1 MLNGTTTG
9 LGSQGQAFGAE
20 HPSAPGGTHVVQS
33 NGSGSVTIPGD
44 GALLGGGDYS
54 RSGSDLV
61 LHGPNGQEIVV
72 RDYFATDHPPK
83 LVASSGASLDGD
95 VVARLAGPRAAGQ
108 LAQAAGGQTDA
119 STEMVGIGK
128 VKSVKG
134 EVTVKHPDGTTSVLK
149 EGDVVYQDDVI
160 ETGAD
165 AAVGLVLADKS
176 TFSLG
181 AKGRMVLDEMIYDPS
196 AGDGKSAIAVLSGT
210 FSFVSGQIAKANP
223 DGMQI
228 KTPVAT
234 LGIRGTTGH
243 GSVEGENTAVA
254 LVADPDGQVG
264 EIIVTNGAG
273 ISVLNQPLMLSTIG
287 GAFQP
292 PSPPVFVPAS
302 ALSSR
307 FGDAISALPN
317 PMTLAP
323 SDLPPAATQGTGPA
337 PQTPPD
343 QQQNQQQNQP
353 QPGEQQ
359 QGNSQTPG
367 QQTAATDGQAAPP
380 PAVNVN
386 QNSSLGST
394 LDPTPSL
401 DKLLGT
407 VVGSK
412 DPVVNPALGVTKGSG
427 ASASNGTSPDTI
439 TAPQNS
445 NSGSSGTSGKSAA
458 ATTPTQQN
466 TDNSQT
472 GTTTPTTPEPAT
484 PTPTVRAGT
493 VVDPYISGATVWI
506 DSNED
511 GVRDAGEWSAVTG
524 PAGYFVM
531 VDSKGG
537 SLSGVLRATGGTD
550 AATGAP
556 ITWVLSAPAGST
568 VITPLT
574 TLVQSLIQSGST
586 QAQALTTVRSVL
598 GLSSTTNVLTM
609 DPLSALYSNPSNT
622 DAAAALRAGIAISN
636 LMAVGV
642 AALKAVGASEA
653 AAQAAMLGSLT
664 SLTAGGGTSALTT
677 ALGNSSALTSLLA
690 NAASLTGRTLDSN
703 FKADLALALSSLNS
717 LALDTNTSLED
728 AAKAASLAQS
738 SMASE
743 IGTLGSNPTQLTTV
757 ANYTTNLNS
766 LLPSV
771 SVGQMTPTLAGTDGD
786 DSFAASGIGGVAYYG
801 KGGNDTIT
809 GSIYNDRLYGD
820 DGNDTLYGGV
830 GDDTLYGGAGNDILS
845 GGAGK
850 NTFYGG
856 AGNDT
861 IQASGNQ
868 DTVVFDGTTYGT
880 DTIDAANSLN
890 LILKY
895 AAGGPAVT
903 DITQSQDGFTYVD
916 ITYADG
922 TSTRIENLSSL
933 STLSSIYDGSTGRTL
948 TIGTD
953 DSKNIVL
960 GSNSEDSLTI
970 NETDRIVF
978 AGGGNDT
985 VVGSTGKDELYG
997 GTGNDVID
1005 GNAGNDLLYG
1015 GSGNDTLDG
1024 GNDNDT
1030 LSGGSGNDTFK
1041 ISTGHDIITDFV
1053 RGQDKVDIR
1062 NYASV
1067 FIGEGKGANITSFAT
1082 LKSLMTQTATGD
1094 TRITFTDS
1102 GGVVSTL
1109 TIKGVT
1115 PAALTADDF
1124 LIANP
1129 AIAPQTG
1136 VLGSN
1141 LAVSG
1146 VAISNGTE
1154 VTISLTDGIS
1164 ATAIDLNVG
1173 TSGVTV
1179 QHLTSTSLKISGTT
1193 AQINAALAQTEKT
1206 GLVIHGLSGSNG
1218 GLKIAVTDGESST
1231 GALTAVNGEQV
1242 QFNNTGGLLEAMGD
1256 WVKPPTALSTGWIN
1270 SGTATLSAGSTLKL
1284 DSTLIDNT
1292 AAVVLNGTLIT
1303 SGNNTVDAGSSLT
1316 INGGGA
1322 LWGYGVTTVLGALHL
1337 NSTLD
1342 ASGNAANDKL
1352 GSILGVSNIVVM
1364 GGDDFSIANKFNLQ
1378 GTLVLAGNLSADFSG
1393 KALTGGGV
1401 LDLHGSMTKAKV
1413 DTANASF
1420 DGTLSVS
1427 EGTFAINSGRTF
1439 TVGDVEL
1446 QRTGSM
1452 PGRIEIAGGGT
1463 LTLTEGELLNSGYLR
1478 TVGSGTATINAQHGY
1493 DDRSNSLIEGGATTT
1508 ILDFGT
1514 GSVMAEGIISINSGK
1529 TLTLKGNTFA
1539 LSSGDS
1545 ELPDGRVIGNGTLD
1559 GSQLNSFVLSGT
1571 IRPGD
1576 YVNTEAFP
1584 SIVSDTGTLGLKGDA
1599 WFTEDTV
1606 VMVSAGASS
1615 SDALTFDGG
1624 LHLAGTLQMT
1634 LTGTPLAP
1642 ITFISATA
1650 GGLTDTLSGTF
1661 NLLDFRGIN
1670 SGLLIDPAYNSTT
1683 KTLTLTAITT
1693 GITNTTSGI
1702 TVPDYVWNDAGN
1714 GDFTISGADVVYG
1727 NAGDDVFRISSSDT
1741 SFHLLDGG
1749 DGVDTLKIAGGGT
1762 TFDLSNLIGRVQAM
1776 DAVDISEVNTGKL
1789 TILDAATVRSFN
1801 AGVNITGPTPVHS
1814 SANAISG
1821 DQDAL
1826 FILGDA
1832 NDTLHLKDP
1841 GAWVSTGAKAYTVNG
1856 VTQLYR
1862 HYTADNGQTH
1872 LYVDADVTVDNLT
1885 YRASSY
1891 SAALPSTVSMVIN
1904 GTGQLPVDTS
1914 GLASR
1919 SPDDRL
1925 SVRLS
1930 VSGGT
1935 LNFQDDQHQAREAT
1949 AGWDVVLNNKT
1960 PDQIRDILE
1969 NLQYTANGADPT
1981 RAVIITLTDAQGIST
1996 ATYTTVLTNAPLAR
2010 VWTGGG
2016 DGVNLADATNWGTAS
2031 LNTTD
2036 RLEILRGGDE
2046 PTLAS
2051 GQSLTVDSLLADNSG
2066 NPSGP
2071 DLKIH
2076 GHLTLSGSAAASTL
2090 VTGTMDLTG
2099 GELTVHGSGARAFTA
2114 GVGTTTSVL
2123 SGAATVSGSGHM
2135 TVAGSMLVGLTST
2148 LTVSIDTLE
2157 VGNTGGQLTLSDSTL
2172 HLTTASDLKVTA
2184 NTGNDTL
2191 DGVFIVS
2198 GESTLS
2204 IDAGSTVDISG
2215 KLKLTTNST
2224 LAVTGAGDLTFSYPS
2239 AGGRADLLF
2248 QYASTLDV
2256 SGYNTAHSHAL
2267 VITNTTVSIEPN
2279 TNTGIGVA
2287 LIGDYTF
2294 GNNTV
2299 LQVRVQDTGTN
2310 AYMIEGNAG
2319 FRNAD
2324 LQINLDS
2331 GLSSLSGITVL
2342 DLNQPIASL
2351 WKDIT
2356 YSNVSSSQIF
2366 RPYVDGGDL
2375 KLDIVTSGITTGSL
2389 LSEDAA
2395 ANYVYAET
2403 GADVFYVK
2411 GADVIFANNGDDLLY
2426 IRDQNGS
2433 NGPAFSFIDG
2443 GTGTNTLL
2451 LEVSGGQYN
2460 LDAYAPW
2467 VQNIDAVTMNVGGSL
2482 ENIYISADSVRSI
2495 LGSKTTSSYAPTDH
2509 ALIINGAE
2517 EDYVNLVSA
2526 SGAGWTAGTGPAL
2539 AGYTGYTSTDSAG
2552 VEVHIYVQNVVTA
2565 QQVMA
2570 G

>member
-9 LGSQGQAFGAE
+9 LGSQGQTFGAE
-20 HPSAPGGTHVVQS
+20 HPSAPGGAHLVQS
-33 NGSGSVTIPGD
+33 DGSGSVTIPGG
-44 GALLGGGDYS
+44 GALLGGADYS

-61 LHGPNGQEIVV
+61 IQGPNGEEIVV

-119 STEMVGIGK
+119 SPEMVGIGK

-264 EIIVTNGAG
+264 EIIITNGAG
-273 ISVLNQPLMLSTIG
+273 ISVLNQPLMMSTVA

-302 ALSSR
+302 SLSSL
-307 FGDAISALPN
+307 FGGAISALPN
-317 PMTLAP
+317 PITLTPA
-323 SDLPPAATQGTGPA
+323 DLPPAATQGTGPA
-337 PQTPPD
+337 PQTQPN
-343 QQQNQQQNQP
+343 QQQNQQNSP
-353 QPGEQQ
+353 LPGEQQ
-359 QGNSQTPG
+359 QQGDNAPPA

-407 VVGSK
+407 VIGSK
-412 DPVVNPALGVTKGSG
+412 DPVVNPAQGVTKGSG
-427 ASASNGTSPDTI
+427 ANASTGTSPDTI

-458 ATTPTQQN
+458 TETPSQQN

-472 GTTTPTTPEPAT
+472 GNTPDPVA
-484 PTPTVRAGT
+484 PTPTVREGT
-493 VVDPYISGATVWI
+493 VVDPYISGATVWL
-506 DSNED
+506 DSDND
-511 GVRDAGEWSAVTG
+511 GIQDAGEWSAVTG
-524 PAGYFVM
+524 PSGYFVM
-531 VDSKGG
+531 TNSSGG

-574 TLVQSLIQSGST
+574 TLVQSLVQSGST
-586 QAQALTTVRSVL
+586 QAQALATVQSVL
-598 GLSSTTNVLTM
+598 GLGSNTNVLTL
-609 DPLSALYSNPSNT
+609 DPLAALYTNPSNT
-622 DAAAALRAGIAISN
+622 EAAAALRAGIAISN

-664 SLTAGGGTSALTT
+664 SLAGGGGTSALTT
-677 ALGNSSALTSLLA
+677 ALGGSSALTSLLE
-690 NAASLTGRTLDSN
+690 NASSAAGVTLDTN

-717 LALDTNTSLED
+717 LTLDTNTSLED
-728 AAKAASLAQS
+728 AAKAAKMAQS
-738 SMASE
+738 SMTSE
-743 IGTLGSNPTQLTTV
+743 IGTLGSNPTELTTV
-757 ANYTTNLNS
+757 SNYTTNLS
-766 LLPSV
+766 ALLPNV
-771 SVGQMTPTLAGTDGD
+771 SVGQMTPTLAGTEGNDVF
-786 DSFAASGIGGVAYYG
+786 SISAIGGIAYYG
-801 KGGNDTIT
+801 KGGDDQIT
-809 GSIYNDRLYGD
+809 GTAYNDRLYGD
-820 DGNDTLYGGV
+820 DGNDTIHGGA
-830 GDDTLYGGAGNDILS
+830 GDDTLYGGAGNDTLY
-845 GGAGK
+845 GDAGK

-861 IQASGNQ
+861 IHAGGSS
-868 DTVVFDGTTYGT
+868 DTVMFDGTSYGS
-880 DTIDAANSLN
+880 DTIKADTSLS
-890 LILKY
+890 LTLKY
-895 AAGGPAVT
+895 AAGGPAIT
-903 DITQSQDGFTYVD
+903 DITQSQDGWTYVD

-933 STLSSIYDGSTGRTL
+933 STLSSIYDGNTGRTL

-953 DSKNIVL
+953 DSKDIVL
-960 GSNSEDSLTI
+960 GSNSDDTI
-970 NETDRIVF
+970 DLDEGARIVF

-985 VVGSTGKDELYG
+985 LLGSI
-997 GTGNDVID
+997 GNDE
-1005 GNAGNDLLYG
+1005 LYG
-1015 GSGNDTLDG
+1015 GSGNDTLYG
-1024 GNDNDT
+1024 H
-1030 LSGGSGNDTFK
+1030 SGNDTLIGGAGSDTFQ
-1041 ISTGHDIITDFV
+1041 ISTGNDVVKDFV
-1053 RGQDKVDIR
+1053 RGQDKIDIR
-1062 NYASV
+1062 DYATL
-1067 FIGEGKGANITSFAT
+1067 FIGEGKGTNITSFSA
-1082 LKSLMTQTATGD
+1082 LKSLMTQTGSGD
-1094 TRITFTDS
+1094 TLITFTDS
-1102 GGVVSTL
+1102 DGGVSTL
-1109 TIKGVT
+1109 TIKGVAPT
-1115 PAALTADDF
+1115 ALTADDF
-1124 LIANP
+1124 LIAAP
-1129 AIAPQTG
+1129 SIAPQTG

-1141 LAVSG
+1141 VAVTG
-1146 VAISNGTE
+1146 LAISNGTE
-1154 VTISLTDGIS
+1154 VTVTLTEDLD
-1164 ATAIDLNVG
+1164 ANALLLNVG
-1173 TSGVTV
+1173 TSGATV
-1179 QHLTSTSLKISGTT
+1179 EYLTATSLKISGTT
-1193 AQINAALAQTEKT
+1193 EQINAALTQTETT
-1206 GLVIHGLSGSNG
+1206 GLVIRGLTGSAGGIQLSVTNG
-1218 GLKIAVTDGESST
+1218 TTST
-1231 GALTAVNGEQV
+1231 GSLQV
-1242 QFNNTGGLLEAMGD
+1242 INEDQVAFANTGGLLENSAD
-1256 WVKPPTALSTGWIN
+1256 WGKPPTPLSKGLIG
-1270 SGTATLSAGSTLKL
+1270 SGVAALSAGSTLKL
-1284 DSTLIDNT
+1284 DSFLIDNDSGVT
-1292 AAVVLNGTLIT
+1292 LDGTLIT
-1303 SGNNTVDAGSSLT
+1303 TGDNTVDYGSSLT

-1322 LWGYGVTTVLGALHL
+1322 FWGYGVTTVAGSLHL
-1337 NSTLD
+1337 NSTID

-1352 GSILGVSNIVVM
+1352 GSILGVGNTVVM
-1364 GGDDFSIANKFNLQ
+1364 AGDDFSIANKFNLQ
-1378 GTLVLAGNLSADFSG
+1378 GTLVLAGNLSVDFSG
-1393 KALTGGGV
+1393 KTLTGGG
-1401 LDLHGSMTKAKV
+1401 DLKLAGSMTDVTV

-1420 DGTLSVS
+1420 DGTLSVAQ
-1427 EGTFAINSGRTF
+1427 GTFAINSDRTF

-1446 QRTGSM
+1446 QSGWGM
-1452 PGRIEIAGGGT
+1452 PGRIEISGGGT
-1463 LTLTEGELLNSGYLR
+1463 LTLTEGELVNAGYLR

-1514 GSVMAEGIISINSGK
+1514 GSVTAEGVISVNSGK
-1529 TLTLKGNTFA
+1529 TLTLKGQSFA
-1539 LSSGDS
+1539 LSTGDS
-1545 ELPDGRVIGNGTLD
+1545 ELPAGRLTGNGTLD
-1559 GSQLNSFVLSGT
+1559 GSLLSSFVLSGT

-1584 SIVSDTGTLGLKGDA
+1584 SIVSGTGTLGLKGDA
-1599 WFTEDTV
+1599 WFTEDTL
-1606 VMVSAGASS
+1606 VMVTAGASS

-1670 SGLLIDPAYNSTT
+1670 SGLLIDPAYNTTT
-1683 KTLTLTAITT
+1683 KTLTLTAVTT

-1702 TVPDYVWNDAGN
+1702 TVPDYVWNDEGD

-1727 NAGDDVFRISSSDT
+1727 NAGNDVFHISSSDT

-1749 DGVDTLKIAGGGT
+1749 DGADTLKLAGGGT

-1776 DAVDISEVNTGKL
+1776 DAIDISDVNAGKL

-1801 AGVNITGPTPVHS
+1801 AGVDITGPTPVHS

-1826 FILGDA
+1826 FILGDG

-1841 GAWVSTGAKAYTVNG
+1841 AAWVSSGARAYTVNG
-1856 VTQLYR
+1856 VTQIYH

-1885 YRASSY
+1885 YTAPNY
-1891 SAALPSTVSMVIN
+1891 SVSLPSAVSMVTE
-1904 GTGQLPVDTS
+1904 GSVLLTVDTS
-1914 GLASR
+1914 GLATR
-1919 SPDDRL
+1919 DPDDRL
-1925 SVRLS
+1925 SIRLS
-1930 VSGGT
+1930 VSGGA
-1935 LNFQDDQHQAREAT
+1935 LSFLDDQQQAQEAT
-1949 AGWDVVLNNKT
+1949 AGWDVVLHDKT
-1960 PDQIRDILE
+1960 PAQIAEILE
-1969 NLQYTANGADPT
+1969 SLQYNATGTDPT
-1981 RAVIITLTDAQGIST
+1981 RAVIITLTDEQGIST
-1996 ATYTTVLTNAPLAR
+1996 ATFTTVTTSVSTTQ
-2010 VWTGGG
+2010 VWTGEG
-2016 DGVNLADATNWGTAS
+2016 DGTS
-2031 LNTTD
+2031 LNQAANWDAATLGAFD
-2036 RLEILRGGDE
+2036 RLQINKGAWD
-2046 PTLAS
+2046 PTLGS
-2051 GQSLTVDSLLADNSG
+2051 GQSLTVDSLLVEG
-2066 NPSGP
+2066 NGDSTSPQ
-2071 DLKIH
+2071 LTIQ
-2076 GHLTLSGSAAASTL
+2076 GHLTLNGSGAASTFNGEAL
-2090 VTGTMDLTG
+2090 NLTG
-2099 GELTVHGSGARAFTA
+2099 GELTVNGTGTHAFSIGTSANVVNGS
-2114 GVGTTTSVL
+2114 
-2123 SGAATVSGSGHM
+2123 ATLSGSGHLAIAGAL
-2135 TVAGSMLVGLTST
+2135 TVAQAT
-2148 LTVSIDTLE
+2148 LNASIATLE
-2157 VGNTGGQLTLSDSTL
+2157 VRNSGGDLYLTDSTL
-2172 HLTTASDLKVTA
+2172 ALTGSSQLEVTA
-2184 NTGNDTL
+2184 NVGNDTL
-2191 DGVFIVS
+2191 DGALIVS

-2215 KLKLTTNST
+2215 KLTLTSNST
-2224 LAVTGAGDLTFSYPS
+2224 LAVTGAGELTFSYPS
-2239 AGGRADLLF
+2239 EGGRADLLF
-2248 QYASTLDV
+2248 QIGSTLDIA
-2256 SGYNTAHSHAL
+2256 GYNTAHSHAL
-2267 VITNTTVSIEPN
+2267 AITDTTISIAPN
-2279 TNTGIGVA
+2279 ASTNIGVA
-2287 LIGDYTF
+2287 LIGDYSF

-2299 LQVRVQDTGTN
+2299 LKVRVQDTGTN
-2310 AYMIEGNAG
+2310 AYMIDGNAS

-2331 GLSSLSGITVL
+2331 GLSSSLSGITVL
-2342 DLNQPIASL
+2342 DVNQPITSL

-2389 LSEDAA
+2389 VSEDSA

-2411 GADVIFANNGDDLLY
+2411 GADVIFANDGDDLLY

-2443 GTGTNTLL
+2443 GSGTNNLL

-2467 VQNIDAVTMNVGGSL
+2467 VQNIDAVTMNVGSSM
-2482 ENIYISADSVRSI
+2482 ENIYISADSVRSL
-2495 LGSKTTSSYAPTDH
+2495 LGEKTTSAYASTNN

-2526 SGAGWTAGTGPAL
+2526 SGAGWATGTAPEL

-2552 VEVHIYVQNVVTA
+2552 VEVHVYVQNVVTA